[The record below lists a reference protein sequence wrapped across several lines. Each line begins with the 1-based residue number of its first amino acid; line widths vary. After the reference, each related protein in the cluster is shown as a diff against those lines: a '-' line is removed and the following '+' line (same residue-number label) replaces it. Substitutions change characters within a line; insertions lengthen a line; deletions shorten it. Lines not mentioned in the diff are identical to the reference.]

1 MIDGGVIWRP
11 ELDEGAARWRNLA
24 TGLTRTEFAPRAA
37 ETDRAQQ
44 YPAQNVQCLRES
56 GIASMFLPSEY
67 GGGGAPITALAA
79 VIEAIAQGCP
89 STSGFVATL
98 QLGAFPL
105 LLGGSPAQRARFIPP
120 LVERGEFIS
129 FALSEPEGGSDAAG
143 LVTSAQPESGGWRI
157 RGEKCW
163 IGNGSIARRY
173 IVFAQTR
180 PGSRGEGIGAFVVE
194 GDNPG
199 LLIDRI
205 EDKMGMRGTVNSN
218 LKLDLGVTADSV
230 IGEIGRALNLA
241 MKTLAVGRIT
251 VAAQSVGIGMAAFSL
266 AAAHAVERKSFGKA
280 IIDHQGIGFP
290 LADVATELSAA
301 RMLVY
306 EAARQYDRGGDASVI
321 GPMAKLY
328 ASEAAHRAVDMA
340 VQTLGGYG
348 YVKPSPAERLYR
360 DQRATEIY
368 EGTSEIQRLVLARAI
383 KAAALARA
391 RVDAAN

>member
-1 MIDGGVIWRP
+1 MSAVQHRQ
-11 ELDEGAARWRNLA
+11 NLQ
-24 TGLTRTEFAPRAA
+24 RK
-37 ETDRAQQ
+37 TDRGVVESVRLLSDRQRSLDQWLGVDIAALSAIQ
-44 YPAQNVQCLRES
+44 LRQ
-56 GIASMFLPSEY
+56 I
-67 GGGGAPITALAA
+67 
-79 VIEAIAQGCP
+79 
-89 STSGFVATL
+89 
-98 QLGAFPL
+98 
-105 LLGGSPAQRARFIPP
+105 
-120 LVERGEFIS
+120 VER
-129 FALSEPEGGSDAAG
+129 
-143 LVTSAQPESGGWRI
+143 R
-157 RGEKCW
+157 RN
-163 IGNGSIARRY
+163 IG
-173 IVFAQTR
+173 
-180 PGSRGEGIGAFVVE
+180 VVE
-194 GDNPG
+194 PVR
-199 LLIDRI
+199 LLSDLQR
-205 EDKMGMRGTVNSN
+205 S
-218 LKLDLGVTADSV
+218 LDQWL
-230 IGEIGRALNLA
+230 
-241 MKTLAVGRIT
+241 
-251 VAAQSVGIGMAAFSL
+251 GIGMAAFSL